1 MTFSILPLL
10 VFFAELCVV
19 TISTIRIIFLSR
31 GMKSLAAIL
40 GFFEITIW
48 LFAIG
53 QIMRNLS
60 DVGCYL
66 GFAGGFT
73 LGNYLGVLIEKKLAI
88 GTLVVR
94 IITHRNAAELI
105 RALQAG
111 SYGVTS
117 LDAAG
122 STGPVKIIFTVIH
135 RRELPH
141 VAKLIRSVHP
151 QAFYSVEEVQESQ
164 EGIFNLP
171 PRRLPGLL
179 TTVIST
185 PRKGQRNQAAP
196 REVRPAGA
204 KTTDASA
211 A

>member
-1 MTFSILPLL
+1 MPATLPILPLL

-31 GMKSLAAIL
+31 GMKTLAAIL

-66 GFAGGFT
+66 GFASGFT

-94 IITHRNAAELI
+94 IITHRNASELI
-105 RALQAG
+105 RALQAA

-117 LDAAG
+117 LDAEG
-122 STGPVKIIFTVIH
+122 STGPVKIIFTVIQ
-135 RRELPH
+135 RRELAT
-141 VAKLIRSVHP
+141 VAKLIRSVQP
-151 QAFYSVEEVQESQ
+151 QAFYSVEEIQESQ
-164 EGIFNLP
+164 EGIFRLP

-179 TTVIST
+179 TTMIPT
-185 PRKGQRNQAAP
+185 PHKGQPGKAAADRSGEP
-196 REVRPAGA
+196 VRQRCA
-204 KTTDASA
+204 
-211 A
+211 

>member
-1 MTFSILPLL
+1 MPATLPYLPLL

-31 GMKSLAAIL
+31 GMKARAAVL

-60 DVGCYL
+60 DLGCFL

-73 LGNYLGVLIEKKLAI
+73 LGNYLGGLIEKKLAI

-105 RALQAG
+105 AKLQAAN
-111 SYGVTS
+111 YGVTS
-117 LDAAG
+117 FDAEG
-122 STGPVKIIFTVIH
+122 STGPVKIIFTVIQ
-135 RRELPH
+135 RRELAA
-141 VAKLIRSVHP
+141 VAALIRSVHP

-164 EGIFNLP
+164 EGIFRLP
-171 PRRLPGLL
+171 QRRLPGLL
-179 TTVIST
+179 TTMIPT
-185 PRKGQRNQAAP
+185 PMRKAAAHRATQPTAAAHP
-196 REVRPAGA
+196 RCA
-204 KTTDASA
+204 
-211 A
+211 

>member
-1 MTFSILPLL
+1 MSAELPILPLL

-31 GMKSLAAIL
+31 GMKVRAALL

-60 DVGCYL
+60 DVGCFL

-94 IITHRNAAELI
+94 IITHRNASELI
-105 RALQAG
+105 GRLQAANF
-111 SYGVTS
+111 GVTS
-117 LDAAG
+117 LDAEG
-122 STGPVKIIFTVIH
+122 STGPVKIIFTVIQ
-135 RRELPH
+135 RRELAA
-141 VAKLIRSVHP
+141 VASLIRGVHP

-164 EGIFNLP
+164 EGIFRLP

-179 TTVIST
+179 TTMIPAGRSM
-185 PRKGQRNQAAP
+185 PKS
-196 REVRPAGA
+196 RPAQPPTVPRQRCA
-204 KTTDASA
+204 
-211 A
+211 